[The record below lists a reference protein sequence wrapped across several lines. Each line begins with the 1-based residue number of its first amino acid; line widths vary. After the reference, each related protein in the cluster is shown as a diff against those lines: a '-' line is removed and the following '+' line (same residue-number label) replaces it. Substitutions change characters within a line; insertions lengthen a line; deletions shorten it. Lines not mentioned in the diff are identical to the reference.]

1 MSKQQVLDLT
11 ASSVELA
18 ARLVGEVEFSAE
30 DALRTE
36 PEYLAQVLE
45 LALASGS
52 RILNVPDTVGY
63 TTPSEIRALFE
74 YLRRTIA
81 NAEQAIL
88 SAHCHTDLGM
98 AVANTLAALEGGS
111 MQWECTV
118 NSIVVRP
125 AHCAF
130 VDMVMAFQ

>member
-36 PEYLAQVLE
+36 PEYLAPVLE

-63 TTPSEIRALFE
+63 TTPRNPESVVTGKSVTVRV
-74 YLRRTIA
+74 
-81 NAEQAIL
+81 
-88 SAHCHTDLGM
+88 DLG
-98 AVANTLAALEGGS
+98 GR
-111 MQWECTV
+111 Q
-118 NSIVVRP
+118 SIKKKTKNDKK
-125 AHCAF
+125 H
-130 VDMVMAFQ
+130 